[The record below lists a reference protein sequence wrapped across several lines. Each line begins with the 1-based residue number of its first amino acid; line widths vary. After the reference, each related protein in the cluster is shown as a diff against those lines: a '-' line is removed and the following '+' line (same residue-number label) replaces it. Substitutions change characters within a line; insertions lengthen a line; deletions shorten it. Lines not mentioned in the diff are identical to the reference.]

1 MQAPLTMQSRYPA
14 VPELAVT
21 RWFNTANSPT
31 LAGLGGEVVV
41 IEAFQMLCPGCVS
54 HGLPQ
59 AKRIQQAFGDDV
71 IVLGAPLRVRA
82 PRGNDPCFTR
92 SVSTRVSHHVPGRR
106 RHPLPRECPAHHNG
120 PIPATGHPEPWLSS
134 TGPDVSAST
143 RLDRSTTS
151 PSAPPSPVLLTNL
164 VPSRRPTATPT
175 SDVLPQPRNP
185 APSVRRRP
193 LPLAVRGDRTA
204 RARPVRSL
212 ASRHRLPPALAGR
225 QHLRTPRL
233 QTDAARPHW

>member
-71 IVLGAPLRVRA
+71 IVLGLHCVFEHHEAMNPVSLEA
-82 PRGNDPCFTR
+82 F
-92 SVSTRVSHHVPGRR
+92 STRVSHHVPGRR
-106 RHPLPRECPAHHNG
+106 RRPLPRECPAHHNG
-120 PIPATGHPEPWLSS
+120 PIPATGHPEPGCHRPGR
-134 TGPDVSAST
+134 TY
-143 RLDRSTTS
+143 
-151 PSAPPSPVLLTNL
+151 PPQRVWTD
-164 VPSRRPTATPT
+164 RRP
-175 SDVLPQPRNP
+175 
-185 APSVRRRP
+185 RRRRHP
-193 LPLAVRGDRTA
+193 
-204 RARPVRSL
+204 RPSY
-212 ASRHRLPPALAGR
+212 
-225 QHLRTPRL
+225 
-233 QTDAARPHW
+233 